1 MAPLPTLFPRT
12 ESCRLDLRIVV
23 MLSTSRKTPSVT
35 ASNPSISVHFPYHTL
50 AQAPI
55 SCLCYCNCILAVS
68 VFTPAHSL
76 HNSLHTR
83 FTAEWILI
91 LFWLKSQILSTVKCV
106 QAQTLSLGPCLP
118 TYVYS
123 HPLGILICF
132 KCLHSTCPALAPALY
147 LLFPH
152 LQ

>member
-1 MAPLPTLFPRT
+1 MAPLSTLFPRT

-35 ASNPSISVHFPYHTL
+35 ASNPSISLHFPYHTL

-68 VFTPAHSL
+68 VFHSCPFSSQQSAHKIHS
-76 HNSLHTR
+76 R
-83 FTAEWILI
+83 VILI
-91 LFWLKSQILSTVKCV
+91 LFWLKPQILSTVKCV